1 MLELGWILNSI
12 NGKLVE
18 TQDFATVRETQNLAS
33 PPESER
39 VTFSGVSTD
48 SRRLREGELFFA
60 LRGDNFDGHDF
71 VLEALQRGAKGAVVE
86 KAVSSVPDGK
96 TLICVSSTLRALGDI
111 ASAWRKG
118 FQNLKIAAITGSN
131 GKTTAK
137 EMASAIL
144 SINFSVLKNSENLN
158 NLIGLP
164 LTLLRLRE
172 GQNAAVVELGMNDFG
187 EIKRL
192 AEIALPDV
200 GAITN
205 IGRAHLEKLRD
216 LEGVARAKGE
226 LVEGFSENNTFVVN
240 MDDPLVQRIAQGTR
254 CRKVTFGINS
264 SGTQISAKEIEP
276 VELSAIRFKMIV
288 DGKEFPVRIR
298 GIGVHNV
305 MNALCACGIALCFG
319 CCTNEI
325 QAGLER
331 FTPAYMRLE
340 VIETPLGFKIINDAY
355 NANPDSM
362 RKGIEEL
369 VRLKGGGRTIAVL
382 GDMLELGSAS
392 ESEHRSLGEFIC
404 ESNVDFVITYGRYAS
419 LILEANHGRVKG
431 VSAGT
436 HDETA
441 GILSRV
447 AKPGDLVL
455 LKGSRGMKMEN
466 IIQSL
471 FKE

>member
-1 MLELGWILNSI
+1 MLKLGWILNSI
-12 NGKLVE
+12 NERLI
-18 TQDFATVRETQNLAS
+18 ETQNLAS
-33 PPESER
+33 PPESED

-48 SRRLREGELFFA
+48 SRRIREGELFFA
-60 LRGDNFDGHDF
+60 LCGDNFDGHDF
-71 VLEALQRGAKGAVVE
+71 VLEALQKGAKGAVVE
-86 KAVSSVPDGK
+86 KAVSSASNGK
-96 TLICVSSTLRALGDI
+96 TLIYVPSTLRALGDI
-111 ASAWRKG
+111 ASAWRRS
-118 FQNLKIAAITGSN
+118 FRNLKLAAITGSN
-131 GKTTAK
+131 GKTTTK

-144 SINFSVLKNSENLN
+144 SLKFSMLKNSGNLN

-164 LTLLRLRE
+164 LTLLKLGE

-187 EIKRL
+187 EIRRL
-192 AEIALPDV
+192 AEIALPDI

-205 IGRAHLEKLRD
+205 IGRAHLEKLGS

-226 LVEGFSENNTFVVN
+226 LVEGFTEDNTFVVN
-240 MDDPLVQRIAQGTR
+240 MDDPWVQRIAEGTR
-254 CRKVTFGINS
+254 CRKVTFGIS
-264 SGTQISAKEIEP
+264 SYGTQISAKEIES
-276 VELSAIRFKMIV
+276 VEFSAIRFKMIV
-288 DGKEFPVRIR
+288 GEKEFPVRIR
-298 GIGVHNV
+298 GIGFHNV
-305 MNALCACGIALCFG
+305 MNALCAGGIALSFG
-319 CCTNEI
+319 CGADEI

-340 VIETPLGFKIINDAY
+340 VMETPLGFKIINDAY

-369 VRLKGGGRTIAVL
+369 VRLKGAGRAIAVI

-392 ESEHRSLGEFIC
+392 ESEHKSLGEFIC
-404 ESNVDFVITYGRYAS
+404 ESNVDFVITYGKCAS

-431 VSAGT
+431 ISAGT

-441 GILSRV
+441 EILTRV

-455 LKGSRGMKMEN
+455 IKGSRGMRMESV
-466 IIQSL
+466 IQTL

>member
-18 TQDFATVRETQNLAS
+18 TQDFGS

-48 SRRLREGELFFA
+48 SRRIREGELFFA
-60 LRGDNFDGHDF
+60 LLGYNFDGHDF
-71 VLEALQRGAKGAVVE
+71 VIEALQKGAKGAVVE

-96 TLICVSSTLRALGDI
+96 NLIYVSSTLRALGDI
-111 ASAWRKG
+111 ASAWRKS

-131 GKTTAK
+131 GKTTVK

-144 SINFSVLKNSENLN
+144 SIKFSVLKNSGNLN
-158 NLIGLP
+158 NFIGLP
-164 LTLLRLRE
+164 ITLLRLRE
-172 GQNAAVVELGMNDFG
+172 GQNATVVELGMNDFG

-205 IGRAHLEKLRD
+205 IGRAHLEKLGD

-226 LVEGFSENNTFVVN
+226 LVEGFSENNAFVVN
-240 MDDPLVQRIAQGTR
+240 MDDPWVQRIAQGTR
-254 CRKVTFGINS
+254 CRKVTFGIDS

-298 GIGVHNV
+298 GIGFHNV
-305 MNALCACGIALCFG
+305 MNALCACGVALCFG

-441 GILSRV
+441 GILTRV

-455 LKGSRGMKMEN
+455 LKGSRGMRMEN